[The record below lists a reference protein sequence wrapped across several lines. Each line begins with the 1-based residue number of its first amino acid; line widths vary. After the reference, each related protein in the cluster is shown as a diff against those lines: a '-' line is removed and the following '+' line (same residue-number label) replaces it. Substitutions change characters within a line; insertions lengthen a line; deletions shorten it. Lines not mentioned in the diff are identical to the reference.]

1 MHANH
6 VELTTE
12 FRMEVII
19 RSRGGVCLATLAKT
33 VVTTKILRHQKES
46 KEQPWEEMKS
56 LYVCS
61 DVYSF
66 YMLCS
71 SEKTTDVLHKC

>member
-46 KEQPWEEMKS
+46 KEQP
-56 LYVCS
+56 
-61 DVYSF
+61 
-66 YMLCS
+66 
-71 SEKTTDVLHKC
+71 